1 MEGCGTKRLAAMM
14 MVLITLMLV
23 VAAEGER
30 SDRYLF
36 CAEKCDSKY
45 KGWRLHLEMYMKHIV
60 NCMQKCI
67 KQYSS

>member
-1 MEGCGTKRLAAMM
+1 MM

-45 KGWRLHLEMYMKHIV
+45 KGWPFGDVHETY
-60 NCMQKCI
+60 C
-67 KQYSS
+67 